1 MALHNMKIE
10 SLDPTLSLRS
20 DLGSGVSDRAKS
32 LLERELEELGPG
44 DIAFCV
50 RQSIALP
57 HVTPIALKFASRQP
71 LAETEFYDGDLLM
84 SLLEAAARK
93 ALTEPQLR
101 ELRDICSEALAAV
114 TMIVETVEPAAK
126 SFMDAYDHQQPK

>member
-1 MALHNMKIE
+1 MKIA
-10 SLDPTLSLRS
+10 SLAPTLSLRP
-20 DLGSGVSDRAKS
+20 DLGSGASGRAKS

-57 HVTPIALKFASRQP
+57 HVTPIALELASGHP
-71 LAETEFYDGDLLM
+71 LAEAEFYDGDLLM
-84 SLLEAAARK
+84 SLLDTSARK

-114 TMIVETVEPAAK
+114 TTIVETVEPAAK
-126 SFMDAYDHQQPK
+126 NFIDAYDHQQPK